1 MRPVRASLFS
11 RPATRRAKWIVF
23 ALWLIAI
30 FIAMSAKLPEKFED
44 AENNEASSYLP
55 ESAESTK
62 ALKAT
67 ESLQKGEIAPAVIIY
82 RRDSGLTPADFAAI
96 EGDVGKMAGKRF
108 PGVIADGE
116 TAAAGGKPAK
126 AESKAQAKTS
136 QARAGAP
143 GCGGPTSE
151 VPGQPADYAPFVGPT
166 CSTDGK

>member
-1 MRPVRASLFS
+1 MRPVRRSLFS

-23 ALWLIAI
+23 ALWVVAI

-67 ESLQKGEIAPAVIIY
+67 EELQKGEIAPAVIIY
-82 RRDSGLTPADFAAI
+82 RRDSGLTQADFATI
-96 EGDVGKMAGKRF
+96 EADVGKMASKRF

-126 AESKAQAKTS
+126 GESAVEQRIEKAAVSDPASGGRPPRCRASPPATPPS
-136 QARAGAP
+136 SAR
-143 GCGGPTSE
+143 
-151 VPGQPADYAPFVGPT
+151 PA
-166 CSTDGK
+166 